1 MQRFFKIF
9 FMAFAILH
17 ATSSVAQDTLW
28 FHVPDRFTESDFIV
42 INQFDSIQFRKN
54 SMYFYYK
61 PELGKTMPYTVRTYS
76 SKYDYYTMHNRLVD
90 LGISVPP
97 ELKNLNAAC
106 GWGKKCVD
114 VMVEHSKFDG
124 FTVADPDA
132 QEMLDSLAARYGEAA
147 CQKLLAGR
155 GEGMTMS
162 VTYYPQINEFRG
174 VSSLQIVIQN
184 YIC

>member
-76 SKYDYYTMHNRLVD
+76 SKYDYYTMHN
-90 LGISVPP
+90 P
-97 ELKNLNAAC
+97 
-106 GWGKKCVD
+106 
-114 VMVEHSKFDG
+114 
-124 FTVADPDA
+124 
-132 QEMLDSLAARYGEAA
+132 
-147 CQKLLAGR
+147 GR
-155 GEGMTMS
+155 II
-162 VTYYPQINEFRG
+162 YKPNEFRSMNFNST
-174 VSSLQIVIQN
+174 SSRWPRCRPTARACRKPFPLLCRQPRIRISRQFAL
-184 YIC
+184 YR